1 MVFNGQK
8 DAIGD
13 IISYFKTDTN
23 NIAPILDILYRQNIQ
38 SVLVEGGAKL
48 LQSFINAGLWDEA
61 RVITNT
67 DLVIGEGVDAPV
79 LTMLH
84 AGSSQ
89 LLGNN
94 RVDYFLNDKL

>member
-1 MVFNGQK
+1 M
-8 DAIGD
+8 
-13 IISYFKTDTN
+13 
-23 NIAPILDILYRQNIQ
+23 LDILYRQNIQ

-48 LQSFINAGLWDEA
+48 LQSFIDAGLWDEA

-79 LTMLH
+79 LSTLH
-84 AGSSQ
+84 ANGSQ